1 MMPTAR
7 IPPTFF
13 HRHSRTARGFTLVEL
28 LVVIGIIA
36 LLISILLPALSKARE
51 SANKVKCLSNIRQ
64 IVMAF
69 SGYTQDNRG
78 AFPFMALAG
87 GNPYEEDWIWWQKT
101 NNRINDI
108 GFHGIGPYL
117 NLSKTSNVLYCP
129 ADDVTFRARQNG
141 PPPDPYPFSYSLN
154 NCFTSAWN
162 NTVPK
167 LHAGGSW
174 GGLGGSEDLCIA
186 AKITQ
191 VKDTADKI
199 LIFEEDERTIDDGNG
214 SLYCVPAH
222 LHFLNLLAL
231 RHDRDKRKV
240 ADVPPADNGTVPNPD
255 GKGCVGFCDGHA
267 DYVERAYAHSKKHGV
282 RDATLLPLAW
292 Q

>member
-1 MMPTAR
+1 MVFNKHTPR
-7 IPPTFF
+7 RFVH
-13 HRHSRTARGFTLVEL
+13 HRRVARGFTLVEL

-51 SANKVKCLSNIRQ
+51 SANKVKCLSNVRQ

-69 SGYTQDNRG
+69 SGYTQDNKG

-87 GNPYEEDWIWWQKT
+87 GNPYDEDWVWWQKT
-101 NNRINDI
+101 NNRIDDI
-108 GFHGIGPYL
+108 AFHGIGPYL
-117 NLSKTSNVLYCP
+117 NLSKGSKVLTCP
-129 ADDVTFRARQNG
+129 SDEVTFRARMNG
-141 PPPDPYPFSYSLN
+141 GDPYPFSYSLN

-162 NTVPK
+162 NPGPP

-174 GGLGGSEDLCIA
+174 GGIGGSEDLCIA

-191 VKDTADKI
+191 VKSTSEKI
-199 LIFEEDERTIDDGNG
+199 LIMEEDERTIDDGNG

-231 RHDRDKRKV
+231 RHDPDKRKL
-240 ADVPPADNGTVPNPD
+240 ADVPPSDNGTIPNPD
-255 GKGCVGFCDGHA
+255 GKGVVGFCDGHA
-267 DYVERAYAHSKKHGV
+267 DYVERAYAHSKNHGV
-282 RDATLLPLAW
+282 HDATLLPLAW
-292 Q
+292 P